1 MAQPFPEKDGMV
13 DVVAKL
19 GEVKLGRTEMTGS
32 LGLKKFGTEPLQD
45 TDPFG
50 GGGLLLFLRWHVAE
64 MQLFLDQA
72 PLLEGIVVG
81 KHVGGEVF
89 QVETPLLGVRVMAV
103 HAVSVEKGK
112 DACAKSGQIR
122 FRQGECVA
130 YREE

>member
-1 MAQPFPEKDGMV
+1 MSGRSLERVSDQEKMGNIPAD
-13 DVVAKL
+13 L
-19 GEVKLGRTEMTGS
+19 EL
-32 LGLKKFGTEPLQD
+32 PL
-45 TDPFG
+45 F
-50 GGGLLLFLRWHVAE
+50 
-64 MQLFLDQA
+64 
-72 PLLEGIVVG
+72 EGIVVG